1 MTYFCTLAS
10 GSSGNCAVYVGGRA
24 RILVDAG
31 KNARYITENLRRLAL
46 SPGELTHILVTH
58 SHSDHISALPV
69 LLKHTGAALVCSEET
84 LEALAGRLPAGQRVL
99 PFSPGRQL
107 ELAGCPVNTFAPF
120 TTRREA
126 AAMCWARDG
135 SRWPSARTPGR

>member
-10 GSSGNCAVYVGGRA
+10 GSSGNCAVYVGSRA

-107 ELAGCPVNTFAPF
+107 ELAGCPVNTFATLHDAPGS
-120 TTRREA
+120 
-126 AAMCWARDG
+126 CGYVLARDG